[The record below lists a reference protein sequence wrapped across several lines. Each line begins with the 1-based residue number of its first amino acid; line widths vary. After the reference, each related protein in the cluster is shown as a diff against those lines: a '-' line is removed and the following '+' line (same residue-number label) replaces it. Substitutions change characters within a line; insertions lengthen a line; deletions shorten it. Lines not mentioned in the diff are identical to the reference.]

1 MPLHLFCHSRY
12 SENNFAVK
20 VSQLRKLCNSMNPL
34 RVIIAEDHPAFR
46 HILRLELDCIP
57 EVEIVA
63 EVEDGLELLELL
75 KRVQP
80 DLVIMD
86 ISMPNLGGL
95 ETARLIKE
103 RYCQIKVL
111 FLTMHKNP
119 AYLEQ
124 ARLIGTAGYL
134 LKEEVDQELLPAINM
149 IKRGGC
155 YISGALVQ

>member
-1 MPLHLFCHSRY
+1 
-12 SENNFAVK
+12 
-20 VSQLRKLCNSMNPL
+20 MNPL
-34 RVIIAEDHPAFR
+34 RVIIAEDHPGFR
-46 HILRLELDCIP
+46 QLLRLELDCIP

-75 KRVQP
+75 RRVQP

-95 ETARLIKE
+95 EAARLIKE
-103 RYCQIKVL
+103 QYCHIKVL

-119 AYLEQ
+119 AYVEQ
-124 ARLIGTAGYL
+124 ARLLGAEGYL

-149 IKRGGC
+149 IIRGEC
-155 YISGALVQ
+155 YISGVLVQ

>member
-1 MPLHLFCHSRY
+1 MNL
-12 SENNFAVK
+12 
-20 VSQLRKLCNSMNPL
+20 LRI
-34 RVIIAEDHPAFR
+34 IIAEDHPGFR
-46 HILRLELDCIP
+46 QFLRLELDSMP
-57 EVEIVA
+57 GLEIIA

-103 RYCQIKVL
+103 QYFHIKVL

-119 AYLEQ
+119 AYVEQ
-124 ARLIGTAGYL
+124 ARLIGAEGYL
-134 LKEEVDQELLPAINM
+134 LKEEVDQELLSAINQ
-149 IKRGGC
+149 IKKGDC
-155 YISGALVQ
+155 YISACLV